1 MCGIAALL
9 LHPQERSPEQWR
21 ALTDLFTR
29 NLVYNEERGKS
40 ATGLAIVQRNG
51 QVSVA
56 KMPLPASEFTLT
68 AEYRALLARLDAQ
81 TTIAL
86 GHTRLPTKGSPRNN
100 ANNHP
105 IHTGPVWGVHNG
117 HIQNDDELFARYGY
131 ARQAEVDSEII
142 FQLLADLSPASH
154 HDYLSMV
161 AARLRLLSG
170 DFTFIACDQRAP
182 TQLLVLKHN
191 NPLCA
196 HWHAEWNALVFSSR
210 YVFLRQAFG
219 HPVNAE
225 ALPHHRLTLFDA
237 LALPQRGI
245 EPISTSTLPQ

>member
-40 ATGLAIVQRNG
+40 ATGLAVLQRNG
-51 QVSVA
+51 QVAVA

-81 TTIAL
+81 TTIVL

-219 HPVNAE
+219 HPVSAK

-245 EPISTSTLPQ
+245 EPISTSPLPQ

>member
-9 LHPQERSPEQWR
+9 LYPQERPPEQWR
-21 ALTDLFTR
+21 AITDIFTR
-29 NLVYNEERGKS
+29 NLIYNEERGKA
-40 ATGLAIVQRNG
+40 ATGLAVMRLDG
-51 QVSVA
+51 QIAVD
-56 KMPLPASEFTLT
+56 KMPLRASEFTQT
-68 AEYRALLARLDAQ
+68 AEYRALIEHLDAQ
-81 TTIAL
+81 TTIVL
-86 GHTRLPTKGSPRNN
+86 GHTRLPTKGSPYNN

-117 HIQNDDELFARYGY
+117 HILNDDELFARYGY
-131 ARQAEVDSEII
+131 TRYAQVDSEII
-142 FQLLADLSPASH
+142 FRLLADVSPATNN
-154 HDYLSMV
+154 DYL
-161 AARLRLLSG
+161 ATIATRLRLLDG

-196 HWHAEWNALVFSSR
+196 HWHAEWNALIFSSR

-219 HPVNAE
+219 HPVSAE

-237 LALPQRGI
+237 RTLSQRGL
-245 EPISTSTLPQ
+245 EPVATYAL

>member
-9 LHPQERSPEQWR
+9 LYPQERSPEQWR
-21 ALTDLFTR
+21 ALTDIFTR
-29 NLVYNEERGKS
+29 NLIYNEERGPA
-40 ATGLAIVQRNG
+40 ATGLAVLQRDG
-51 QVSVA
+51 SIATA
-56 KMPLPASEFTLT
+56 KMPLPAHQFTQT
-68 AEYRALLARLDAQ
+68 PEYRALLARVNAQ
-81 TTIAL
+81 TTIVL

-105 IHTGPVWGVHNG
+105 LHSGSVWGVHNG
-117 HIQNDDELFARYGY
+117 HIHNDDELFARYGY

-142 FQLLADLSPASH
+142 FQLLADLPLTPN
-154 HDYLSMV
+154 DGYLSAV
-161 AARLRLLSG
+161 AARLRLLDG

-196 HWHAEWNALVFSSR
+196 HWHAEWNALIFSSR

-219 HPVNAE
+219 YPVSAE
-225 ALPHHRLTLFDA
+225 ALPHHRLALFDA
-237 LALPQRGI
+237 LALPQRGLT
-245 EPISTSTLPQ
+245 PLATYALPH